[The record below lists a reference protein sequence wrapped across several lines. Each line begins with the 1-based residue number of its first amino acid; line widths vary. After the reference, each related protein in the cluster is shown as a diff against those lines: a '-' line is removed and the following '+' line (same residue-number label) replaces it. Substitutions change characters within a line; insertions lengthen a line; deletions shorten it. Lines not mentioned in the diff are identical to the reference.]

1 MLLRLSLLR
10 ECYLGFGIDALTGS
24 DLLKGCSPRPPL
36 LLAYAD
42 SMDRDF
48 SAARPRIEA
57 VLASFFDFVNFFT
70 EDCGR

>member
-24 DLLKGCSPRPPL
+24 ALYIGCSPRPPL

-42 SMDRDF
+42 SMERDF
-48 SAARPRIEA
+48 SAARPRTEA
-57 VLASFFDFVNFFT
+57 VFAAFFVFGSFFT